1 MSSRWLEMI
10 CACQI
15 KATHMTDI
23 IIKQTASTRPFCDS
37 EAAVLNFGRD
47 QAIVIDLPV
56 LLINLET
63 ATSIAVRSATTVMA
77 IRLPVRD
84 LALVAAHST
93 ENKGFESTRQA
104 AGILGAAGRSVKTV
118 SLKRR

>member
-1 MSSRWLEMI
+1 MI

-15 KATHMTDI
+15 KATHITDI
-23 IIKQTASTRPFCDS
+23 MIKQTASTSPFCDS
-37 EAAVLNFGRD
+37 EATVLNFGRD

-56 LLINLET
+56 PLINLET
-63 ATSIAVRSATTVMA
+63 ATSIAVRSAATVIA
-77 IRLPVRD
+77 IRLPARD

-93 ENKGFESTRQA
+93 ENKGFEPTRQA
-104 AGILGAAGRSVKTV
+104 AGIFGAAGRSVKTV

>member
-23 IIKQTASTRPFCDS
+23 IIRQIARTTPFCDS

-56 LLINLET
+56 LLLISLET

-77 IRLPVRD
+77 IRLPARD
-84 LALVAAHST
+84 IAPVAAYPT
-93 ENKGFESTRQA
+93 ENKRLESIGYA
-104 AGILGAAGRSVKTV
+104 ARILRAGGPKCENSQP
-118 SLKRR
+118 

>member
-15 KATHMTDI
+15 KPTHMTDI
-23 IIKQTASTRPFCDS
+23 MIRHTASTTPFCDS

-56 LLINLET
+56 LLFKLET
-63 ATSIAVRSATTVMA
+63 ATSIAVRSATTVLA
-77 IRLPVRD
+77 ICLPARD
-84 LALVAAHST
+84 HALVAAYPT
-93 ENKGFESTRQA
+93 ENKGIESIRQT
-104 AGILGAAGRSVKTV
+104 ICK
-118 SLKRR
+118 